1 MKEGPMPKGWSM
13 ACVVRHAIRRG
24 CNVVVLALLLS
35 PAAAHAVTVQRVV
48 SPNGIEAWLVED
60 HTLPVVTLHFSFRGG
75 GATEPKEKLGLAQMT
90 ASLLDEGAGTLDS
103 QAYQSRIEDL
113 ASSVR
118 FNASQ
123 DYVNGSLQTITKNT
137 DAAFDLLRLSL
148 TAPRFDVEPVAR
160 IRADLIAAVAQRA
173 ERPNAI
179 ASRVWWHNAF
189 ADHPYA
195 RPTEGT
201 AASLAAITVEDLHG
215 FVRDRFGR
223 DALTVG
229 VVGDIAP
236 DALKALLDKT
246 FGALPE
252 HAAPFAIADST
263 VQDAGAL
270 LLVKR
275 PIPQS
280 VVTFGEPG
288 IKREDPDWYA
298 ASIDNYILG
307 GGGFAS
313 RLMNEVRVKR
323 GLAYGVYTYL
333 VPLRASG
340 VILGGVATQNSRV
353 AQSIDVIRA
362 EWQRMHDDGPTAEEV
377 DAAKT
382 YLTGSFATQFDSTS
396 RIAETLVQLQ
406 EDKLGIDFLD
416 RRNAA
421 INAVTLDDARRVA
434 KRLFDPAQLGF
445 VVVGT
450 PTDLTPTREVDAN
463 GS

>member
-1 MKEGPMPKGWSM
+1 MKEGPMPKGRSM
-13 ACVVRHAIRRG
+13 ACVVRQAIRRG
-24 CNVVVLALLLS
+24 CNVIVLALLLS

-90 ASLLDEGAGTLDS
+90 TSLLDEGAGALDS

-137 DAAFDLLRLSL
+137 DAAFDLLHLAL
-148 TAPRFDVEPVAR
+148 TAPRFDAEPVTR
-160 IRADLIAAVAQRA
+160 IRADLVAAVAQRA

-201 AASLAAITVEDLHG
+201 AASLAAIAVEDLHA

-236 DALKALLDKT
+236 EALKALLDKT

-252 HAAPFAIADST
+252 HAAPFAIAESA

-288 IKREDPDWYA
+288 IKRDDPDWYA
-298 ASIDNYILG
+298 ASIDNYVLG

-382 YLTGSFATQFDSTS
+382 YLTGSFSTQFDSTS

-421 INAVTLDDARRVA
+421 INAVTLDEARRVA

-450 PTDLTPTREVDAN
+450 PADLKPTREVDAN